1 LGASLLLVFGAT
13 AWIATT
19 LVSAAQTDL
28 ASSISTIF
36 LLMSVKVLM
45 LAAGLGYEV
54 LYWRRPVTE
63 FTQLLQQVRTGTR
76 PAEDLS
82 TIHRGA
88 ASLVGPTQE
97 LLAEIKT
104 LKSELA
110 ELKGEMRQRIASRTD
125 ALERKLGAMQAKATR
140 DALTGVSNRRS
151 FDEEFPKIVE
161 SCRNA
166 RQDLVLMMI
175 DVDHFKTL
183 NDTLGHAAGDELLRS
198 IGQVMRSTIRETD
211 SAYRFGGD
219 EFVLLLPAGDL
230 TSAQALADRLRYLV
244 DGLTKH
250 HRFLDPRPQLSI
262 GIASLVED
270 APRNAD
276 PNQLLQIADQRLY
289 AIKHA
294 RPTPRRRSA

>member
-1 LGASLLLVFGAT
+1 MIVGLVLVFAATVWTAHSLLTSAT
-13 AWIATT
+13 
-19 LVSAAQTDL
+19 SDL
-28 ASSISTIF
+28 ASSVSTII

-63 FTQLLQQVRTGTR
+63 FTQLLGQVRDGSKQI
-76 PAEDLS
+76 EDLAAAR
-82 TIHRGA
+82 RGA
-88 ASLVGPTQE
+88 APLVQPTQE
-97 LLAEIKT
+97 LLNEIKA
-104 LKSELA
+104 LKSEIA

-125 ALERKLGAMQAKATR
+125 ALERKLGAMQAKASR

-151 FDEEFPKIVE
+151 FDEEFPKILDA
-161 SCRNA
+161 CRIA
-166 RQDLVLMMI
+166 RQNLVLMMI

-183 NDTLGHAAGDELLRS
+183 NDTLGHAAGDDLLRS
-198 IGQVMRSTIRETD
+198 IGQVMRSTIRESD
-211 SAYRFGGD
+211 SAYRYGGD
-219 EFVLLLPAGDL
+219 EFVLLLPAADM
-230 TSAQALADRLRYLV
+230 TSARALADRLRYLV

-270 APRNAD
+270 APKTPD

-294 RPTPRRRSA
+294 RPAPRRKSA